1 LGGISDT
8 FTPLSVI
15 YLFGAGYT
23 VYQMAKGWRQFRT
36 GRLTAFNRRLAS
48 GIAFFLLVPIG
59 VLLHEF
65 GHMLAAWSTGGTVL
79 GLHYFLYWG
88 YVEYVPASPDPLPIW
103 WVALAGNFVSYLLG
117 IVSLAA
123 GLLWRSAAP
132 VLRSILVQLGILE
145 LAQTLIFYP
154 LISLDPGFSG
164 DWDAIYSF
172 DAPAASWLTLV
183 VHVASLIGMVW
194 LFRKNDTV
202 RQLTGA

>member
-1 LGGISDT
+1 
-8 FTPLSVI
+8 
-15 YLFGAGYT
+15 
-23 VYQMAKGWRQFRT
+23 
-36 GRLTAFNRRLAS
+36 
-48 GIAFFLLVPIG
+48 
-59 VLLHEF
+59 
-65 GHMLAAWSTGGTVL
+65 
-79 GLHYFLYWG
+79 
-88 YVEYVPASPDPLPIW
+88 
-103 WVALAGNFVSYLLG
+103 
-117 IVSLAA
+117 
-123 GLLWRSAAP
+123 
-132 VLRSILVQLGILE
+132 